1 MVTNNFLTLFLYGLF
16 VPINIH
22 LSKYLEQGMVIDGFV
37 GHKLGQELDVSMIT
51 LLIINLCACITMSW
65 VVQMIAE
72 NMFTLL
78 AVLDWEQ
85 NVVNN

>member
-1 MVTNNFLTLFLYGLF
+1 
-16 VPINIH
+16 
-22 LSKYLEQGMVIDGFV
+22 MVIDGLV
-37 GHKLGQELDVSMIT
+37 GQKLGQDLDVSMIT

-65 VVQMIAE
+65 VVQLIAE

-85 NVVNN
+85 NAVND